1 MKYVNAHDIL
11 PGEILSEIQKY
22 YQGGYLYIPM
32 ENSCKTARPTDY
44 KTELEKR
51 NQHIYLR
58 HLEGKTNGQLGRIY
72 HLSESS
78 IRRIIFKEKGRYQN
92 MQKAIEE
99 ILPLWGIEHSQI
111 KQIYPSAWE
120 IDSSYV
126 LKKYDDIN
134 LLERNIKTSAILSH
148 CDIPVA
154 KVIPLKTGESYATH
168 QNSCFLMTKKLP
180 GSNISD
186 RKNLA
191 SARSMGCAIAQ
202 LHEAFARCE
211 REITFWD
218 NSLLNE
224 IRGWVR
230 ETLEAHEWQLI
241 DQKTYAEEAAALESV
256 YHDLPKQ
263 LIHRDVH
270 FGNFLFHEGAFSGY
284 IDFDLS
290 QRNIRIFDICYFLT
304 GLLSEDTDDTFTQT
318 EWLESVTSVI
328 AGYES
333 VLPLSAREKDAVP
346 CVMKCI
352 EILCAAYFIRISDT
366 KRAQDA
372 VRIFHFIQDNE
383 EKILNFI

>member
-11 PGEILSEIQKY
+11 PSEILSEIQKY

-32 ENSCKTARPTDY
+32 ENSSKTTQQTDY

-51 NQHIYLR
+51 NQYIYLK

-92 MQKAIEE
+92 MQKTIEK
-99 ILPLWGIEHSQI
+99 ILPLWGIENRQI

-120 IDSSYV
+120 IGSSYV

-134 LLERNIKTSAILSH
+134 LLERNVKTSTILSH

-154 KVIPLKTGESYATH
+154 KLIPLKTGESYITH
-168 QNSCFLMTKKLP
+168 QDACFLMTKKLP

-202 LHEAFARCE
+202 LHSAFIRCE

-224 IRGWVR
+224 IKGWVR
-230 ETLEAHEWQLI
+230 ETLAEHEWQLI
-241 DQKTYAEEAAALESV
+241 DQKTYTAEAAALEAV
-256 YHDLPKQ
+256 YPDLPKQ

-328 AGYES
+328 AGYET
-333 VLPLSAREKDAVP
+333 LLLLSAKEKAAIP

-352 EILCAAYFIRISDT
+352 EILCAAYFIRTNDT
-366 KRAQDA
+366 KHARDCSH
-372 VRIFHFIQDNE
+372 ICDFIQSCED
-383 EKILNFI
+383 KLLNVI